1 MCVDFLLQRSII
13 GSNNHELT
21 VYTMNNK
28 QPEGNH
34 GTTYVG
40 AYIAIGVG
48 IGAALGVAMSN
59 MMLGMGIGVAIGLI
73 MGIGTEIKKRK
84 SSNKDQ

>member
-1 MCVDFLLQRSII
+1 MIQGSII
-13 GSNNHELT
+13 EGTVNHSFQI
-21 VYTMNNK
+21 MQNK

-59 MMLGMGIGVAIGLI
+59 MILGMGIGVAIGLV

-84 SSNKDQ
+84 SSNNDS